1 MIKIIHFSDI
11 HWRGLKRH
19 DEYVDAFE
27 QMFKILK
34 KDIKPD
40 IILCT
45 GDIWHTKTQ
54 GITPEAIEKIAWMF
68 KECAKIAPLHII
80 LGNHDGNL
88 ANNSRQDAI
97 TPIIEAINSPEI
109 FLYKNSGNYIVE
121 KHPQI
126 NFCVFSC
133 FDEEGWIKVKPL
145 SDKIN
150 IALYHGSITGCLTD
164 TDWRMTHGEKNMEF
178 FNDYDLCLMGDIHKR
193 QFLGHKIHSGVT
205 RDLKPWIGYPG
216 SFIQQNFGEDEEK
229 GFLVWEVGEKT
240 NDLLDWNVEFYPL
253 ENKIPYLS
261 IPWEGSVASTIK
273 TVEDIRGKE
282 DAFPKKSRIRVL
294 SNENISQLEM
304 RKLTSFLR
312 DNKEC
317 SEIVFKVDNANNLDS
332 ISTNMVS
339 TAKANLRNPDTLAL
353 LYKEYVQ
360 AHLMKL
366 GGLTDVQFEK
376 GKELIKGYLAK
387 LKEQEPEEP
396 IRDTSWS
403 IKNLYFSNLFRYGE
417 NNSINFQKL
426 NGIVGIFGQNRVGKS
441 SIASALSYGLFNTT
455 EREVGKATGNYINK
469 NKKQASCRVEFS
481 TNNGNNYVV
490 ERVVS
495 LKEGNKDP
503 LATTTNL
510 SISRID
516 KDGRLIPLGKENDI
530 SRNDT
535 DKAIRTLIGSPL
547 DFRLTSFSSQ
557 GDITRFIDQGATS
570 RKATLNRFLDLDLF
584 EKLFKFASEDRA
596 KINAKT
602 ISLSSQDFESTLLSI
617 NNSKEKLESELES
630 VVARL
635 KEIDP
640 KIILQEEWL
649 KNNKVDHILANKN
662 KRKKLEVEIENLSY
676 TEINDCN
683 INNSVIS
690 MRLEG
695 KKITKLEIES
705 KINPDERKRIVDK
718 LNEIN
723 LSKQKL
729 QDLNVLIKLNDSTLT
744 SMQKSVSKL
753 ETVPCGNCY
762 PNCRFIKDS
771 HEDKLKLPSLT
782 EDLITLKLKKD
793 VLSSSFK
800 DDSFSLQK
808 QLENYDKNEKE
819 LPYVNL
825 AISKLELELM
835 ENKTKKEKLQFLLTQ
850 KQQELSSLPPLTEGT
865 KEEELIEIYEK
876 TQLILSS
883 LLKEK
888 QNLESKKMSI
898 WKDIGKFEAKKELL
912 LYEKEQ
918 TKKYIDEIEILD
930 SVEEAF
936 SKNGIPAMVL
946 KTQLPALNNELSK
959 ILTGV
964 VDFKLVFETEVA
976 SNSLDIYI
984 EDSSSRRIIELCSGM
999 EKMIASLAIRVALYN
1014 LTSLPKPDIFI
1025 IDEGFGVLDADSIE
1039 SCLQFLSSL
1048 RNQFKTLLIISHISQ
1063 IKEIVDHVLEIEN
1076 NGTESK
1082 INFPTI
1088 QLQTR

>member
-1 MIKIIHFSDI
+1 MIKIAHFSDI

-19 DEYVDAFE
+19 DEYVDTFE

-34 KDIKPD
+34 EDINPD

-54 GITPEAIEKIAWMF
+54 GITPEAIEKITWMF
-68 KECAKIAPLHII
+68 KECSKIAPFHVI

-97 TPIIEAINSPEI
+97 SPIVQAINSSNI
-109 FLYKNSGNYIVE
+109 FLYKQSENYIVE

-133 FDEEGWIKVKPL
+133 FDQEGWVKVKPL
-145 SDKIN
+145 KDKIN

-164 TDWRMTHGEKNMEF
+164 TDWRMTHGEENMEF

-193 QFLGHKIHSGVT
+193 QFLGHRPHAGIT

-229 GFLVWEVGEKT
+229 GFLVWEVGEKR
-240 NDLLDWNVEFYPL
+240 NGLLDWNVEFYAL

-282 DAFPKKSRIRVL
+282 YAFPKKSRIRVL
-294 SNENISQLEM
+294 SNENISQIEM

-312 DNKEC
+312 DDKEC
-317 SEIVFKVDNANNLDS
+317 SEIVFKIDNTNNVDS
-332 ISTNMVS
+332 ISTRMVS
-339 TAKANLRNPDTLAL
+339 TTKSNLRNPDTLYL

-366 GGLTDVQFEK
+366 GGLNEVQFEK

-396 IRDTSWS
+396 VRDTSWS
-403 IKNLYFSNLFRYGE
+403 IKSLFFSNLFRYGE

-426 NGIVGIFGQNRVGKS
+426 NGIVGVFGQNRIGKS

-490 ERVVS
+490 DRIVT

-510 SISRID
+510 SLSRVD
-516 KDGRLIPLGKENDI
+516 KDGALIPLGKENDI

-547 DFRLTSFSSQ
+547 DFRLTAFSSQ

-584 EKLFKFASEDRA
+584 EKLFKFASDDRA
-596 KINAKT
+596 RINAKT
-602 ISLSSQDFESTLLSI
+602 SLLSNQDFESTISSI
-617 NNSKEKLESELES
+617 ENSKIKLESELEAIVS
-630 VVARL
+630 KL
-635 KEIDP
+635 IEIEP
-640 KIILQEEWL
+640 KIILQQDWL
-649 KNNKVDHILANKN
+649 KNNKVDHILTNKN
-662 KRKKLEVEIENLSY
+662 KRKKLESEIHNLSY
-676 TEINDCN
+676 RQINDCQ
-683 INNSVIS
+683 IEAASIS
-690 MRLEG
+690 MDLDFKRSR
-695 KKITKLEIES
+695 KKEIES
-705 KINPDERKRIVDK
+705 QINPSIRKRIVDELDK
-718 LNEIN
+718 INSTKQELQELNN
-723 LSKQKL
+723 K
-729 QDLNVLIKLNDSTLT
+729 IKINDSALI
-744 SMQKSVSKL
+744 SMQKSISKL

-782 EDLITLKLKKD
+782 EELITLKLKKED
-793 VLSSSFK
+793 MSSVLKDNSFT
-800 DDSFSLQK
+800 LQK
-808 QLENYDKNEKE
+808 ELENYDLNEKQ

-825 AISKLELELM
+825 AISNLELKEL
-835 ENKTKKEKLQFLLTQ
+835 ENKNEIEKLQLLLEQ
-850 KQQELSSLPPLTEGT
+850 KQQELLNLPHSSDETN
-865 KEEELIEIYEK
+865 EEELIQIYEK
-876 TQLILSS
+876 TQKALSS
-883 LLKEK
+883 LLETK
-888 QNLESKKMSI
+888 QNLESKKMNI

-912 LYEKEQ
+912 LVEREQ

-930 SVEEAF
+930 SVVEAF

-964 VDFKLVFETEVA
+964 VDFKVTFETEVA
-976 SNSLDIYI
+976 SNTLDIYI
-984 EDSSSRRIIELCSGM
+984 EDSSSKRIIELCSGM

-1025 IDEGFGVLDADSIE
+1025 IDEGFGVLDPDSIE

-1082 INFPTI
+1082 IRFSP
-1088 QLQTR
+1088 